1 MSKTTDKWARFLAL
15 CAVPLASACVPTFDD
30 DLSTIAAPRVLA
42 IQSSP
47 AEAAPGASVTLSA
60 LVAVPDGGTSS
71 LRWEL
76 CTDRKPLTELGPVN
90 PDCLALPGTAP
101 DAGTALGAGNAVAV
115 QLPKDA
121 CQIFGPI
128 RPPAIAGHAQGR
140 PVDPDITGGYYQPV
154 SASLTATDSVT
165 LGAVRLSCPLT
176 DATPTELTAFS
187 ALYRPNQNPDFSA
200 LTLERA
206 TADSVPIA
214 DGASV
219 SVAPGERVQL
229 EASWATC
236 PTESVCGDGIC
247 GANEDKSSCA
257 TDCATPTGCPGAETY
272 PVFDATTQQI
282 TSHRESIR
290 LSWYASAGSFENPV
304 TGRDETETISSS
316 ENAWTAPTSA
326 AGVET
331 VHFWIVI
338 RDARGGQSFRS
349 FAATVQP

>member
-1 MSKTTDKWARFLAL
+1 MLKIIDKCARFSLLGAVSLA
-15 CAVPLASACVPTFDD
+15 VACVPTFDD
-30 DLSTIAAPRVLA
+30 DLSTIAGPRVLA

-90 PDCLALPGTAP
+90 PDCLALPDGDP
-101 DAGTALGAGNAVAV
+101 DAGAALGAGNAVTA

-128 RPPAIAGHAQGR
+128 RPPAVAGQAQGR
-140 PVDPDITGGYYQPV
+140 PVDPDITGGFYQPV
-154 SASLTATDSVT
+154 TARLAATDSVT

-176 DATPTELTAFS
+176 DATPSQLSAFG

-200 LTLERA
+200 LTLEHA
-206 TADSVPIA
+206 TGDSVPIA
-214 DGASV
+214 EGSSL
-219 SVAPGERVQL
+219 SVAPGERVQIQ
-229 EASWATC
+229 ATWATC

-247 GANEDKSSCA
+247 GANEDKSNCA
-257 TDCATPTGCPGAETY
+257 TDCATATGCPGAETY

-304 TGRDETETISSS
+304 TGRDETETVSSS
-316 ENAWTAPTSA
+316 GNGWTAPTSA
-326 AGVET
+326 AGAQT
-331 VHFWIVI
+331 VHFWVVI

-349 FAATVQP
+349 FAAAVQP

>member
-1 MSKTTDKWARFLAL
+1 MPKIIDKLARFLAL
-15 CAVPLASACVPTFDD
+15 CAVPLASACVPSFDD
-30 DLSTIAAPRVLA
+30 DLSAITTPRVLA
-42 IQSSP
+42 IQSLP

-71 LRWEL
+71 LHWEL

-90 PDCLALPGTAP
+90 PDCLALPEGDP
-101 DAGTALGAGNAVAV
+101 DAGTALGAGNAVTV

-128 RPPAIAGHAQGR
+128 RPPAVAGQAQGR
-140 PVDPDITGGYYQPV
+140 PVDPDITGGFYQPV
-154 SASLTATDSVT
+154 TARLSATDSVT

-176 DATPTELTAFS
+176 DATPSQLTAFG

-200 LTLERA
+200 LTLEHA
-206 TADSVPIA
+206 AGESVPIE
-214 DGASV
+214 DGASL

-257 TDCATPTGCPGAETY
+257 ADCAMATGCTGAETY

-304 TGRDETETISSS
+304 TGRDETETVSSS
-316 ENAWTAPTSA
+316 ENGWTAPSSA
-326 AGVET
+326 PGVET
-331 VHFWIVI
+331 VHFWVVI